1 MLRRMSDDF
10 APEPDD
16 IRALIEETDVDA
28 REGDRDWNYQFWI
41 PEYAEP
47 ILGEAI
53 FQSLEGRLAAIPGVE
68 RLGWEDREVFLARV
82 TPDTTAGELRRQV
95 AEVVRGAV
103 VEAGYELP

>member
-1 MLRRMSDDF
+1 MNDEF

-16 IRALIEETDVDA
+16 IRALIEEIDVEA
-28 REGDRDWNYQFWI
+28 VEGDRDWNYQLWI

-53 FQSLEGRLAAIPGVE
+53 FKSLEGRLAAIPGVE

-82 TPDTTAGELRRQV
+82 ARGTSPDDLRRHV
-95 AEVVRGAV
+95 TEIVRAAV
-103 VEAGYELP
+103 VEAGHALP